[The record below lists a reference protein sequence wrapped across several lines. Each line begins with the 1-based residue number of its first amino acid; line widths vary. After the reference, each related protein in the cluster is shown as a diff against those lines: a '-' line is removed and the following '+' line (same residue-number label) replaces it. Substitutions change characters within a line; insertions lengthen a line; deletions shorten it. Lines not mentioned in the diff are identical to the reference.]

1 MISTVLIE
9 NAISLV
15 VVGAAYHKARKI
27 VVLTVIM
34 ALMCHMGFDY
44 YLLADLRPAES
55 IKDNQ
60 MYYMLSSLFF
70 LAMFGLFIS
79 NATRLSIIMAG
90 FMITQSILC
99 FLMSI
104 NGGAFDGVH
113 LPEYEIIYQVH
124 SWFNN
129 LIWIAE
135 CVVVYASVFTSRE

>member
-15 VVGAAYHKARKI
+15 IVGAAYHKARKI
-27 VVLTVIM
+27 VVFTMIL
-34 ALMCHMGFDY
+34 ALISHMGFDY
-44 YLLADLRPAES
+44 FLLADLSPKTSVEDHES
-55 IKDNQ
+55 
-60 MYYMLSSLFF
+60 YYMLSSLFF

-79 NATRLSIIMAG
+79 NVTRLSIIMAG

-113 LPEYEIIYQVH
+113 A
-124 SWFNN
+124 WFNN

-135 CVVVYASVFTSRE
+135 CILVHVAVYQDDAR